1 MMGGLFP
8 HSAGQT
14 EHKVNYINP
23 GKELRGG
30 ETVLRTG
37 EAVIYFRFDSYPK
50 T

>member
-14 EHKVNYINP
+14 EHKVSYINP

-30 ETVLRTG
+30 ETAADWGSCDLLLV
-37 EAVIYFRFDSYPK
+37 
-50 T
+50 